1 MKELNMPFLNVNG
14 IDLYYEV
21 KGEGQ
26 TVVFIHGLG
35 SSCQDWEKQE
45 PVFSKQYQVVMLDL
59 RGHGKSQKPSG
70 PYSMALFASDVAG
83 VIRSLNLAP
92 VHVVGISLGGM
103 IALQLAADYP
113 ELVRSFVAANNNS
126 EMIVRTWKDRW
137 EIFMRTNVVRLLG
150 MRKMG
155 EVLGRNMFPDD
166 SQADVR
172 KLIVE
177 RWAENDPKAYLAS
190 IGAIIGWSVTE
201 RLADIA
207 VPALILSADKDYTPV
222 ADKEAIVARMPNA
235 ELAVISDSRHATP
248 VDQPEKFNEVV
259 LNFISKH

>member
-1 MKELNMPFLNVNG
+1 
-14 IDLYYEV
+14 
-21 KGEGQ
+21 
-26 TVVFIHGLG
+26 
-35 SSCQDWEKQE
+35 
-45 PVFSKQYQVVMLDL
+45 
-59 RGHGKSQKPSG
+59 
-70 PYSMALFASDVAG
+70 
-83 VIRSLNLAP
+83 
-92 VHVVGISLGGM
+92 
-103 IALQLAADYP
+103 
-113 ELVRSFVAANNNS
+113 
-126 EMIVRTWKDRW
+126 
-137 EIFMRTNVVRLLG
+137 
-150 MRKMG
+150 MG